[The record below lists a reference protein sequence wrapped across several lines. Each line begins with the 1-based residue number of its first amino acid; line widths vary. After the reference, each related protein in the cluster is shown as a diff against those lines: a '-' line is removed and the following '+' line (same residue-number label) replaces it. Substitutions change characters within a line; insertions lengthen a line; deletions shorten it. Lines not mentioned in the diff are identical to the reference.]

1 MPFTLLYLPSF
12 PRKITAMAGRI
23 RDEDVA
29 YVRDH
34 SPIDEVVADYVQ
46 LKNAGGGQKKGL
58 CPFHDEKSP
67 SFHVTPSKGYFH
79 CFGCQT
85 GGDVIAFV
93 MKMDH
98 ITFTETIERLAER
111 IGYQLRYDES
121 GSSDRP
127 SVNRSRLV
135 AANTAAM
142 KFYQE
147 QLGLPGPAQI
157 GRDFIQKKGFTK
169 ADADQFQVG
178 YAPDEWDALYKH
190 LTALGYTQEELS
202 TAGLIKESARGTQ
215 IDRYRNRVMWPV
227 KDISGDVVGFGAR
240 KLAGDD
246 VDQGPKY
253 LNTSETPL
261 YKKSQL
267 LYGLDVAKKEIAK
280 KRQVVIVEGYTD
292 VMAAHL
298 AGVTTAVATCGTAF
312 GDEHI
317 RVIRRLLMDDDAFR
331 GEVIFTFDGDAAG
344 QKAALRAFDD
354 DQKFVA
360 QTFVAVASNGMDPN
374 ELRQSGGDEAVR
386 DLIAR
391 RVPLF
396 EFAIKSVINNYD
408 TATPE
413 GRVTALNQVAPLIGK
428 IKDASLRPEYIRSLA
443 GWLGMDTDT
452 VSQAVKRVAGKSNTP
467 LPDQPASQVNLKD
480 PLLMLEREVLKA
492 KLQVPEMIAD
502 WGSLEPNAFTFPPYA
517 ALRDAI
523 NQGDGDTAK
532 LIEAAPDDYRYLIT
546 ELTVEPIRTT
556 GEVSDRYVVSIF
568 ARLREVAI
576 SRQIAEIKSTLQR
589 LNPVENEAEYTKMFT
604 ELVALEATKR
614 VQKELAIG
622 DLI

>member
-1 MPFTLLYLPSF
+1 
-12 PRKITAMAGRI
+12 MAGRI
-23 RDEDVA
+23 KDEDVA
-29 YVRDH
+29 HVRDH
-34 SPIDEVVADYVQ
+34 TPIDEVVGEYVQ

-98 ITFTETIERLAER
+98 ISFTETIERLAER
-111 IGYQLRYDES
+111 IGYQLHYDES
-121 GSSDRP
+121 GPSDRP

-135 AANTAAM
+135 AANIAAM

-157 GRDFIQKKGFTK
+157 AREFIQKKGFTK

-178 YAPDEWDALYKH
+178 YAPDEWDALNKH
-190 LTALGYTQEELS
+190 LTGLGYTTEELT
-202 TAGLIKESARGTQ
+202 TAGLIKESARGTN

-253 LNTSETPL
+253 LNTSETPI
-261 YKKSQL
+261 YKKSSL

-298 AGVTTAVATCGTAF
+298 AGVTTAIATCGTAF
-312 GDEHI
+312 GDAHI
-317 RVIRRLLMDDDAFR
+317 KIIRQLLMDDDAFR

-344 QKAALRAFDD
+344 QKAALRAFED

-360 QTFVAVASNGMDPN
+360 QTFVAIAQNGMDPN
-374 ELRQSGGDEAVR
+374 ELRQTGGDEAVR

-391 RVPLF
+391 RVPMF
-396 EFAIKSVINNYD
+396 EFAIKSTIAKYD

-413 GRVTALNQVAPLIGK
+413 GRVTALNQVAPLLGK
-428 IKDASLRPEYIRSLA
+428 IKDSSLRPEYIKSLA

-452 VSQAVKRVAGKSNTP
+452 VAQAVKRVAGKSNTP
-467 LPDQPASQVNLKD
+467 LPNVPPSQVNLKD

-492 KLQVPEMIAD
+492 KLQVPDMIAD
-502 WGSLEPNAFTFPPYA
+502 WSALEPGAFTHPPYA
-517 ALRDAI
+517 ALRAAI
-523 NQGDGDTAK
+523 DSGNGDTAK
-532 LIEAAPDDYRYLIT
+532 LIEGATEDYKHLIT
-546 ELTVEPIRTT
+546 ELTVEPIRMD
-556 GEVSDRYVVSIF
+556 GEVSDKYVVSIF

-576 SRQIAEIKSTLQR
+576 SRHIAEIKSTLQR
-589 LNPVENEAEYTKMFT
+589 LNPVENEAEYTKIFT

-622 DLI
+622 DTF